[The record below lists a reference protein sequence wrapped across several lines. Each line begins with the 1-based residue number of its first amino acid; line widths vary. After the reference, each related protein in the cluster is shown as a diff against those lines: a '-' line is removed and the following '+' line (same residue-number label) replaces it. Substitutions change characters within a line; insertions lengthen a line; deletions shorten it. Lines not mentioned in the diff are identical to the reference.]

1 MKLQKNTLRVMC
13 GSMALVLATVSAAA
27 ATADS
32 LPPIS
37 AYSAPSD
44 SLPQEST
51 DAPEAPEL
59 QPGQEQQEPA
69 YLGKK
74 SETVYVNLN
83 ADGSVRE
90 SIVTDWLHSDTPGAE
105 LPDRTDIDGLTNV
118 KGTETP
124 QKEGDSLRWKLDGTD
139 LYYRGTTSKPLPL
152 KISITYS
159 MDGRELSP
167 EEMAGKSGKMEM
179 KLCFKNATANEV
191 TVAGRQ
197 TVMHTPLMVIAG
209 MSFSDDHFS
218 NLQVS
223 DGSVVADG
231 NHQAVSIVC
240 MPGLSESLGLGK
252 YSLKEIND
260 LDFPE
265 EFTVTADAKEFEMG
279 PVGIAVTSELPNLD
293 EIKKSDDIDDMR
305 RDLYDLQDMQDDLDR
320 ADPDRDLR
328 SLITDPDR
336 TEAAQLLVD
345 DIFAFYDLNKD
356 MLDILP
362 KYVTDENIKLYDRI
376 KYDLK
381 DSTLDTLLDDDV
393 VFDLLDRV
401 DELSPAKLQALAD
414 DFDQMD
420 MKALRTLMS
429 RCSEL
434 TSVFGTADAQK
445 NIATLKKLA
454 ACREPMFALLGDVQT
469 LDDAAF
475 GQLLYAGIAA
485 QIPGTGKIE
494 DASLKVLLKALL
506 PSLSEEIDKDMAA
519 GYIADA
525 EITSTGLDIFA
536 DHQQISPSAVPDASS
551 SVPEEADS
559 SSSDASVPDSEESS
573 GVSSEPEN
581 SSSDEESEAQSQE
594 SEQPEKTPEPSE
606 ETDGE
611 DTHTSVLAA
620 YVESDGQDASSQADE
635 SLPEGGEQAEEET
648 NAEETDTVDL
658 SPVTHELEADS
669 SSTPRAKIV
678 SALGSIFSD
687 PEKLDA
693 VCEMLK
699 DNASFQSLIALRS
712 HTNALKLAMAENGIT
727 SDDDLPAAMAF
738 ADSLLTK
745 VESLQPLAE
754 ACFAPLVKNETDPA
768 KKAQMIQAAMER
780 LTEDLAYNQENFT
793 SLILLMNQLKEEDLL
808 DDIEY
813 IDDLRKDMQ
822 DLRPIVKA
830 LNRDLKKGDINV
842 SLHQSPKTTT
852 TLLKMKDDLEN
863 HRDIS
868 DSLRWALLPKN
879 VDIGRS
885 MIETLDRLQAKDT
898 VGSSLNKMD
907 DADELFD
914 RKEALVALSDQYR
927 IFTDAPAELDT
938 ELKFIMKTD
947 EIKAPE
953 VEEET
958 APVTEEKSG
967 FLDWCKGLISGI
979 TGQ

>member
-44 SLPQEST
+44 SQPQENS
-51 DAPEAPEL
+51 DSPAAAEPQPEE
-59 QPGQEQQEPA
+59 EQQQETA

-124 QKEGDSLRWKLDGTD
+124 RKDGDSLKWKLEGTD
-139 LYYRGTTSKPLPL
+139 LYYRGTTSKALPL
-152 KISITYS
+152 EVSITYS

-167 EEMAGKSGKMEM
+167 EEIAGKSGKMEM
-179 KLCFKNATANEV
+179 KLRFKNTTSNTV
-191 TVAGRQ
+191 TVSGRQ
-197 TVMHTPLMVIAG
+197 TTMHTPLMVIAG

-223 DGSVVADG
+223 HGSVVADG
-231 NHQAVSIVC
+231 KNQVVSIVC
-240 MPGLSESLGLGK
+240 LPGLSESLGLGK

-265 EFTVTADAKEFEMG
+265 EFTITADAKEFEMG
-279 PVGIAVTSELPNLD
+279 PVGIAVTTELPKLD
-293 EIKKSDDIDDMR
+293 EIKKSDDVDDMR
-305 RDLYDLQDMQDDLDR
+305 QDLYDLQDMQDDLDR

-328 SLITDPDR
+328 SLITDPKR

-345 DIFAFYDLNKD
+345 DIFTFYDLNKD

-401 DELSPAKLQALAD
+401 DELSPAKLQSLAD
-414 DFDQMD
+414 DFDKMD
-420 MKALRTLMS
+420 MKALRTMMS

-445 NIATLKKLA
+445 HVAALKKLA
-454 ACREPMFALLGDVQT
+454 ACREPMFALLGDVQS

-475 GQLLYAGIAA
+475 GQLLYASIAA
-485 QIPGTGKIE
+485 KIPGAGPIE
-494 DASLKVLLKALL
+494 DASLKGLLKALL
-506 PSLSEEIDKDMAA
+506 PSLSDDIDKDMAA
-519 GYIADA
+519 GYTAA
-525 EITSTGLDIFA
+525 AGITSTDTGISA
-536 DHQQISPSAVPDASS
+536 RQQASSGTIPDASS
-551 SVPEEADS
+551 SAPEEADS
-559 SSSDASVPDSEESS
+559 SSGASVPDSE
-573 GVSSEPEN
+573 
-581 SSSDEESEAQSQE
+581 SSSDESESSSSDETSETEPQETEQSAA
-594 SEQPEKTPEPSE
+594 EPSE
-606 ETDGE
+606 ESGYETQL
-611 DTHTSVLAA
+611 TSVLAA
-620 YVESDGQDASSQADE
+620 YVENDEQDSSQPED
-635 SLPEGGEQAEEET
+635 SLPEDGEQTTGKNDADEIES
-648 NAEETDTVDL
+648 ADL
-658 SPVTHELEADS
+658 TPAVHELLADS

-678 SALGSIFSD
+678 SALGSLFSN
-687 PEKLDA
+687 PAKLND
-693 VCEMLK
+693 VCDMLK
-699 DNASFQSLIALRS
+699 DNPSFQPLVALRS

-768 KKAQMIQAAMER
+768 KKAQMIQKAMQQ
-780 LTEDLAYNQENFT
+780 LTEDLATNQENFT
-793 SLILLMNQLKEEDLL
+793 TLILLMNQLKEEDLL

-830 LNRDLKKGDINV
+830 LNHDLKKSDINI

-852 TLLKMKDDLEN
+852 TLLKMKDDLEK

-868 DSLRWALLPKN
+868 ESLRWATLPKN

-885 MIETLDRLQAKDT
+885 MIETLDRLRAKDT
-898 VGSSLNKMD
+898 VGSSLNKLD
-907 DADELFD
+907 DADELLD

-953 VEEET
+953 AEEKPAPVEEK
-958 APVTEEKSG
+958 KSG
-967 FLDWCKGLISGI
+967 FLDWCKGLVSGI
-979 TGQ
+979 TGK

>member
-44 SLPQEST
+44 SLPQESS
-51 DAPEAPEL
+51 DSPAVAEPQPEE
-59 QPGQEQQEPA
+59 EQQETA

-124 QKEGDSLRWKLDGTD
+124 RKDGDSLKWKLEGTD
-139 LYYRGTTSKPLPL
+139 LYYRGTTSKALPL
-152 KISITYS
+152 EVSITYS

-167 EEMAGKSGKMEM
+167 EEIAGKSGKMEM
-179 KLCFKNATANEV
+179 KLRFKNTTSNTV
-191 TVAGRQ
+191 TVSGRQ
-197 TVMHTPLMVIAG
+197 TTMHTPLMVIAG

-223 DGSVVADG
+223 HGSVVADG
-231 NHQAVSIVC
+231 KNQVVSIVC

-265 EFTVTADAKEFEMG
+265 EFTITADAKEFEMG
-279 PVGIAVTSELPNLD
+279 PVGIAVTTELPKLD
-293 EIKKSDDIDDMR
+293 EIKKSDDVDDMR
-305 RDLYDLQDMQDDLDR
+305 QDLYDLQDMQDDLDR

-328 SLITDPDR
+328 SLITDPKR

-345 DIFAFYDLNKD
+345 DIFTFYDLNKD

-401 DELSPAKLQALAD
+401 DELSPAKLQSLAD
-414 DFDQMD
+414 DFDKMD

-445 NIATLKKLA
+445 HVATLKKLA

-469 LDDAAF
+469 LNDAAF
-475 GQLLYAGIAA
+475 GQLLYASIVAK
-485 QIPGTGKIE
+485 IPGAGPIE
-494 DASLKVLLKALL
+494 DASLKGLLKALL
-506 PSLSEEIDKDMAA
+506 PSLSDDIDKDMAA
-519 GYIADA
+519 GYTAA
-525 EITSTGLDIFA
+525 AGITSTDTGISA
-536 DHQQISPSAVPDASS
+536 RQQASSGTIPDASS
-551 SVPEEADS
+551 SAPEEADS
-559 SSSDASVPDSEESS
+559 SSGASVPDSE
-573 GVSSEPEN
+573 
-581 SSSDEESEAQSQE
+581 SSSDESESSSSDETSETEPQETEQSAA
-594 SEQPEKTPEPSE
+594 EPSE
-606 ETDGE
+606 ESGYETQL
-611 DTHTSVLAA
+611 TSVLAA
-620 YVESDGQDASSQADE
+620 YVENDEQDSSQPED
-635 SLPEGGEQAEEET
+635 SLPEDGEQTTGKNDADEIES
-648 NAEETDTVDL
+648 ADL
-658 SPVTHELEADS
+658 TPAVHELLADS

-678 SALGSIFSD
+678 SALGSLFSN
-687 PEKLDA
+687 PAKLND
-693 VCEMLK
+693 VCDMLK
-699 DNASFQSLIALRS
+699 DNPSFQPLVALRS

-768 KKAQMIQAAMER
+768 KKAQMIQKAMQQ
-780 LTEDLAYNQENFT
+780 LTEDLATNQENFT
-793 SLILLMNQLKEEDLL
+793 TLILLMNQLKEEDLL

-830 LNRDLKKGDINV
+830 LNHDLKKSDINI

-852 TLLKMKDDLEN
+852 TLLKMKDDLEK

-868 DSLRWALLPKN
+868 ESLRWATLPKN

-885 MIETLDRLQAKDT
+885 MIETLDRLRAKDT
-898 VGSSLNKMD
+898 VGSSLNKLD
-907 DADELFD
+907 DADELLD

-953 VEEET
+953 AEEKPAPVEEK
-958 APVTEEKSG
+958 KSG
-967 FLDWCKGLISGI
+967 FLDWCKGLVSGI
-979 TGQ
+979 TGK

>member
-44 SLPQEST
+44 SLPQESS
-51 DAPEAPEL
+51 DSPAVAEPQPEE
-59 QPGQEQQEPA
+59 EQQETA

-124 QKEGDSLRWKLDGTD
+124 QKEGDSLKWKLEGTD

-152 KISITYS
+152 EVSITYS

-167 EEMAGKSGKMEM
+167 EEIAGKSGKMEM
-179 KLCFKNATANEV
+179 KLRFKNTTGNTV
-191 TVAGRQ
+191 TVSGRQ
-197 TVMHTPLMVIAG
+197 TTMHTPLMVIAG

-231 NHQAVSIVC
+231 NNQAVSIVC

-279 PVGIAVTSELPNLD
+279 PVGIAVTTELPNLD
-293 EIKKSDDIDDMR
+293 EIKKSDDVDDMR

-328 SLITDPDR
+328 SLITDPER

-345 DIFAFYDLNKD
+345 DIFTFYDLNKD

-381 DSTLDTLLDDDV
+381 DSTLDALLDDDV

-401 DELSPAKLQALAD
+401 DELSPAKLQSLAD
-414 DFDQMD
+414 DFDKMD

-445 NIATLKKLA
+445 HVATLKKLA

-469 LDDAAF
+469 LNDAAF
-475 GQLLYAGIAA
+475 GQLLYASIVAK
-485 QIPGTGKIE
+485 IPGAGPIE
-494 DASLKVLLKALL
+494 DASLKGLLKALL
-506 PSLSEEIDKDMAA
+506 PSLSDDIDKDMAA
-519 GYIADA
+519 GYTAA
-525 EITSTGLDIFA
+525 AGITSTDTGISA
-536 DHQQISPSAVPDASS
+536 RQQASS
-551 SVPEEADS
+551 GTVSDVSSSAPDEADS
-559 SSSDASVPDSEESS
+559 SSSASVPDSESSSS
-573 GVSSEPEN
+573 GET
-581 SSSDEESEAQSQE
+581 SDTESQE
-594 SEQPEKTPEPSE
+594 TEQSAAEPSE
-606 ETDGE
+606 ESGDE
-611 DTHTSVLAA
+611 AQLTSVLAA
-620 YVESDGQDASSQADE
+620 YVESDEQDSSQPED
-635 SLPEGGEQAEEET
+635 SLPEESEQTTEEADADEIES
-648 NAEETDTVDL
+648 ADL
-658 SPVTHELEADS
+658 TPAVHELLADS
-669 SSTPRAKIV
+669 SSTPRTKII
-678 SALGSIFSD
+678 SALGSVFSD
-687 PEKLDA
+687 SAKLDA
-693 VCEMLK
+693 VCDMLK
-699 DNASFQSLIALRS
+699 DNPSFQPLIALRS

-727 SDDDLPAAMAF
+727 SDDDLPAAMTF

-745 VESLQPLAE
+745 TESLQPLAE

-768 KKAQMIQAAMER
+768 KKAQMIQKAMQQ
-780 LTEDLAYNQENFT
+780 LTEDLATNQENFT

-830 LNRDLKKGDINV
+830 LNHDLKKSDINV
-842 SLHQSPKTTT
+842 SMHQSPKTTT
-852 TLLKMKDDLEN
+852 TLLKMKDDLEK

-868 DSLRWALLPKN
+868 ESLRWATLPKN

-885 MIETLDRLQAKDT
+885 MIETLDRLRAKDT
-898 VGSSLNKMD
+898 VGSSLNKLD
-907 DADELFD
+907 DADELLD

-953 VEEET
+953 VEEE
-958 APVTEEKSG
+958 AVPAMEEKSG
-967 FLDWCKGLISGI
+967 FLDWCKGLVSGI
-979 TGQ
+979 TGK

>member
-44 SLPQEST
+44 SLPQESF
-51 DAPEAPEL
+51 DAPAVAEPQPEEER
-59 QPGQEQQEPA
+59 QETA

-124 QKEGDSLRWKLDGTD
+124 QREGDSLKWKLEGTD

-152 KISITYS
+152 EVSITYS

-167 EEMAGKSGKMEM
+167 EEIAGKSGKMEM
-179 KLCFKNATANEV
+179 KLRFKNTTGNTV
-191 TVAGRQ
+191 TVSGRQ
-197 TVMHTPLMVIAG
+197 TTMHTPLMVIAG

-231 NHQAVSIVC
+231 NNQAVSIVC
-240 MPGLSESLGLGK
+240 MPGLSESFGLGK

-279 PVGIAVTSELPNLD
+279 PVGIAVTTELPNLD
-293 EIKKSDDIDDMR
+293 EIKKSDDVDDMR

-328 SLITDPDR
+328 SLITDPER

-345 DIFAFYDLNKD
+345 DIFTFYDLNKD

-401 DELSPAKLQALAD
+401 DELSPAKLQSLAD
-414 DFDQMD
+414 DFDKMD

-445 NIATLKKLA
+445 HVATLKKLA

-475 GQLLYAGIAA
+475 GQLLYASIVAK
-485 QIPGTGKIE
+485 IPGAGPIE
-494 DASLKVLLKALL
+494 DASLKGLLKALL
-506 PSLSEEIDKDMAA
+506 PSLSDDIDKDMAA
-519 GYIADA
+519 GYTAA
-525 EITSTGLDIFA
+525 AGITSTDTGISA
-536 DHQQISPSAVPDASS
+536 RQQASS
-551 SVPEEADS
+551 GTVSDVSSSAPDEADS
-559 SSSDASVPDSEESS
+559 SSSASVPDSESSSS
-573 GVSSEPEN
+573 GET
-581 SSSDEESEAQSQE
+581 SDTESQE
-594 SEQPEKTPEPSE
+594 TEQSAAEPSE
-606 ETDGE
+606 ESGDE
-611 DTHTSVLAA
+611 AQLTSVLAA
-620 YVESDGQDASSQADE
+620 YVESDEQDSSQPED
-635 SLPEGGEQAEEET
+635 SLPEESEQSTEEADADEIES
-648 NAEETDTVDL
+648 ADL
-658 SPVTHELEADS
+658 TPAVHELLADS
-669 SSTPRAKIV
+669 NSTPRTKII
-678 SALGSIFSD
+678 SALGSVFSD
-687 PEKLDA
+687 SAKLDA
-693 VCEMLK
+693 VCNMLK
-699 DNASFQSLIALRS
+699 DNPSFQPLIALRS

-727 SDDDLPAAMAF
+727 SDDDLPAAMTF

-745 VESLQPLAE
+745 TESLQPLAE

-768 KKAQMIQAAMER
+768 KKAQMIQKAMQQ
-780 LTEDLAYNQENFT
+780 LTEDLATNQENFT

-830 LNRDLKKGDINV
+830 LNRDLKKSDINV
-842 SLHQSPKTTT
+842 SLHQSPETTT
-852 TLLKMKDDLEN
+852 TLLKMKDDLEK

-868 DSLRWALLPKN
+868 ESLRWAMLPKN

-898 VGSSLNKMD
+898 VGSSLNKVD

-914 RKEALVALSDQYR
+914 RKEALVALSDDYR

-947 EIKAPE
+947 DIKIPE
-953 VEEET
+953 TEEKT
-958 APVTEEKSG
+958 APVEEEKSG
-967 FLDWCKGLISGI
+967 FLDWCKDLVSKV
-979 TGQ
+979 TGK

>member
-13 GSMALVLATVSAAA
+13 GTMALVLATVSAAA
-27 ATADS
+27 ATAES

-37 AYSAPSD
+37 TYSAPSD
-44 SLPQEST
+44 SLPQESSET
-51 DAPEAPEL
+51 PEVSEPLPEE
-59 QPGQEQQEPA
+59 EQQKTA

-90 SIVTDWLHSDTPGAE
+90 SIVTDWLHSDTLGAE

-124 QKEGDSLRWKLDGTD
+124 QKEGDSLKWRLEGTD

-152 KISITYS
+152 EVSITYS

-167 EEMAGKSGKMEM
+167 EEIAGKSGKMEM
-179 KLCFKNATANEV
+179 KLRFKNTTSKEV
-191 TVAGRQ
+191 IVSGRQ
-197 TVMHTPLMVIAG
+197 TVMHTPLMVVAG

-231 NHQAVSIVC
+231 NNQAVSIIC
-240 MPGLSESLGLGK
+240 MPGLSESLGLGN

-265 EFTVTADAKEFEMG
+265 EFTITADAKEFEMG
-279 PVGIAVTSELPNLD
+279 PVGIAVTTELPNLD
-293 EIKKSDDIDDMR
+293 DIKKSDDVDDMR
-305 RDLYDLQDMQDDLDR
+305 QDLYDLQDMQDDLDL

-328 SLITDPDR
+328 SLITDPER

-345 DIFAFYDLNKD
+345 DIFTFYDLNKD

-362 KYVTDENIKLYDRI
+362 KYITDENIKLYDRV

-414 DFDQMD
+414 DFEKMD

-434 TSVFGTADAQK
+434 TSAFGTADAQK
-445 NIATLKKLA
+445 NVTTLKKLA
-454 ACREPMFALLGDVQT
+454 ACRGPMFALLGDVKT
-469 LDDAAF
+469 LNDAAF
-475 GQLLYAGIAA
+475 GQLLYASIVAK
-485 QIPGTGKIE
+485 IPGAGSIE
-494 DASLKVLLKALL
+494 DASMKVLLKALL
-506 PSLSEEIDKDMAA
+506 PSLSGEVDKDMAA
-519 GYIADA
+519 GYTTAA
-525 EITSTGLDIFA
+525 GITSTDTGIYVR
-536 DHQQISPSAVPDASS
+536 QQASS
-551 SVPEEADS
+551 GTIPDVSSSAPEEADS
-559 SSSDASVPDSEESS
+559 SSSVSVPDSESSSDES
-573 GVSSEPEN
+573 EN
-581 SSSDEESEAQSQE
+581 SSSGETSDPEPQETEQSE
-594 SEQPEKTPEPSE
+594 PEPSE
-606 ETDGE
+606 ESGDE
-611 DTHTSVLAA
+611 AQQTSVLAA
-620 YVESDGQDASSQADE
+620 YVESEGQDLSQPED
-635 SLPEGGEQAEEET
+635 SLPEESEQSTAEAGADEIERS
-648 NAEETDTVDL
+648 DL
-658 SPVTHELEADS
+658 TPVIHELLADS

-678 SALGSIFSD
+678 SALGSAFSD
-687 PEKLDA
+687 SATLDA
-693 VCEMLK
+693 VCDMLK
-699 DNASFQSLIALRS
+699 GNPSFKPLIDLRS
-712 HTNALKLAMAENGIT
+712 YTNALNLAMEENGIT
-727 SDDDLPAAMAF
+727 SDDDLPATMAF

-754 ACFAPLVKNETDPA
+754 ACFAPLAKNETDPV
-768 KKAQMIQAAMER
+768 KKAQMIQKAMEQ
-780 LTEDLAYNQENFT
+780 LSEDLASNQENFT

-830 LNRDLKKGDINV
+830 LNHDLKKSDINV
-842 SLHQSPKTTT
+842 SLHQSPETTT
-852 TLLKMKDDLEN
+852 SLLKMKDDLEK

-868 DSLRWALLPKN
+868 ESLKWATLPKN

-885 MIETLDRLQAKDT
+885 MIETLDRLRAKDT
-898 VGSSLNKMD
+898 VGSSLNKLD
-907 DADELFD
+907 DADELLD

-938 ELKFIMKTD
+938 ELKFILKTD
-947 EIKAPE
+947 EIKVPE
-953 VEEET
+953 AEEKT

-967 FLDWCKGLISGI
+967 FLDWCKGLVFKVPGK
-979 TGQ
+979 